1 MAILDTQAVNAVLQH
16 LEPGTWKLLGPR
28 DDRLVPVTAPH
39 SVSYIAVCS
48 PTGVADTLRTF
59 ALNTIPGIWEPV
71 RHKSGWNSTWMRVPL
86 AEASRLVAFTDYGP
100 TAQVPLKYDPANP
113 PTEWAWDGSVEH
125 PSLTPA
131 LHLRGTSRLTGKP
144 TDWHGWLT
152 GGAFEV
158 AL

>member
-86 AEASRLVAFTDYGP
+86 AEASHLVAFTDYGP
-100 TAQVPLKYDPANP
+100 MAQVPLKYDPAAA
-113 PTEWAWDGSVEH
+113 EAES
-125 PSLTPA
+125 TPELPQA
-131 LHLRGTSRLTGKP
+131 EAGRKGDKARASRLTPEERSESARRAARARWG
-144 TDWHGWLT
+144 TT
-152 GGAFEV
+152 
-158 AL
+158 

>member
-1 MAILDTQAVNAVLQH
+1 MTVTLERVAETILAD

-28 DDRLVPVTAPH
+28 DDRLVPVTDPH

-48 PTGVADTLRTF
+48 PTGVGDILRTF

-71 RHKSGWNSTWMRVPL
+71 RHKSGWNSTWVRVPL
-86 AEASRLVAFTDYGP
+86 AEASHLVAFTDHGSM
-100 TAQVPLKYDPANP
+100 AQMPLKYDPVNP
-113 PTEWAWDGSVEH
+113 PAAWAWDGNVVH

-131 LHLRGTSRLTGKP
+131 LHLSSTSRLTGKP
-144 TDWHGWLT
+144 TDWQGWLT
-152 GGAFEV
+152 GGTFRV